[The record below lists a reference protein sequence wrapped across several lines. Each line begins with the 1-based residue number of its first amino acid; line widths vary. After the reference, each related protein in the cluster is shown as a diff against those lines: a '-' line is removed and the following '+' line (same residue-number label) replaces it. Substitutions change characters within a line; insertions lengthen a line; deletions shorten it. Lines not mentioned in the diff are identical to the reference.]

1 MDSHVFSITEQ
12 RTYVICLATNLI
24 PLAPTRNQFCLEV
37 TSEQTNIM
45 AATQTSGDEVVVVD
59 LRSDTLT
66 QPSPLMKQAMVEAPL
81 GDDVFGEDPTVIAL
95 QKKVATLLEKEDALF
110 FPTGTMCNLVSVL
123 THCQQ
128 RGSEVIL
135 GDQSHIYLYEQ
146 GGISQLGGVHPRA
159 VRNLPDGTFDLHELR
174 KLVRSDNVHFP
185 VSALVCV
192 ENTHN
197 VAGGKVLPLDWLD
210 ELGATCRQ
218 LGLPLH
224 MDGARL
230 LNAAT
235 ALDLPPARLVR
246 SCTTVSLCLS
256 KGLGAPVGSVLAG
269 PEDFIERA
277 RRTRKAVGG
286 GMRQAGILAAAGI
299 FGLDHVYPTL
309 GRDHRLL
316 QELAKAVE
324 ACGSKIIRCDPQATH
339 TNILL
344 VDCDLNVVTPEALCN
359 RMGQATQEEV
369 MSLGEHVIVQML
381 PITDTKARLVLHC
394 DVTPNQVQS
403 AARKLRYVIKEL
415 DSDC

>member
-1 MDSHVFSITEQ
+1 M
-12 RTYVICLATNLI
+12 
-24 PLAPTRNQFCLEV
+24 APT
-37 TSEQTNIM
+37 TSSDKE
-45 AATQTSGDEVVVVD
+45 AVVVVD

-66 QPSPLMKQAMVEAPL
+66 QPSALMKQAMVEAPL

-95 QKKVATLLEKEDALF
+95 QKKVAALLGKEDALF
-110 FPTGTMCNLVSVL
+110 VPTGTMSNLVAVL

-135 GDQSHIYLYEQ
+135 GDQSHIHLYEQ
-146 GGISQLGGVHPRA
+146 GGISQLGGVHPRT
-159 VRNLPDGTFDLHELR
+159 VRNLPDGTFDLHDLR
-174 KLVRSDNVHFP
+174 RVVRSDNEHFP

-197 VAGGKVLPLDWLD
+197 VAGGKVVPLDWMD

-246 SCTTVSLCLS
+246 SCTTISLCLS

-269 PEDFIERA
+269 PQDFIKRA

-286 GMRQAGILAAAGI
+286 GMRQAGVVAAAGI
-299 FGLDHVYPTL
+299 FALDHVYPAL

-316 QELAKAVE
+316 QELAQAVE
-324 ACGSKIIRCDPQATH
+324 GCGSKVIRCDPRGAH

-344 VDCDLNVVTPEALCN
+344 VECDPSVVTPEALCE
-359 RMGQATQEEV
+359 RMGQATPAEV
-369 MSLGEHVIVQML
+369 TSLGEHVIVRIL
-381 PITDTKARLVLHC
+381 PLTDSKARLVLHC
-394 DVTPNQVQS
+394 DVTPGQVQS

-415 DSDC
+415 DSEC